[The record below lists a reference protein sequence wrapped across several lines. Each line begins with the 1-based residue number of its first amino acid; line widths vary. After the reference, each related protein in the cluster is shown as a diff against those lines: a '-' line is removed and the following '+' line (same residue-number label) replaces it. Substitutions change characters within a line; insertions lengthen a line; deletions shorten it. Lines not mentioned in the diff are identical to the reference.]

1 MKRPYIVNFAA
12 VSADNQ
18 ISIKASVTD
27 SYTPL
32 LEKKQRKKSGPTS
45 PIQSIGLISSDE
57 FRMKVEGLDEG
68 QEKIF
73 SREYDSDRFGLFDLK
88 IPRAVAGREIARLQI
103 YETSY
108 RPGLEILLGSF
119 LPYIIKTPKKIIISD
134 FDKTLVDT
142 KYSTAMEV
150 YHSLRKPLDFFPT
163 VKESVD
169 LFSSYTNKG
178 FQPFILSASPHFY
191 ENAIRDWLYQN
202 KIYAGNI
209 FLKDY
214 RNIFSF
220 REGILTTKDLKQQSF
235 YKLNQLVNILTM
247 TGIPEELALMGD
259 SFESDEFIYL
269 TLASILISK
278 QDPWQVWNKVK
289 TEKSFRLTTK
299 QNFHFL
305 SKFYQLGE
313 MSRDGSL
320 KNLRI
325 HIRCS
330 ERTLTPAKE
339 RAHPFDFINSQKP
352 LVDYYLA

>member
-1 MKRPYIVNFAA
+1 MNFAA
-12 VSADNQ
+12 IASDEQ

-32 LEKKQRKKSGPTS
+32 IEKQQRKKSAPTS

-57 FRMKVEGLDEG
+57 FRIKIEGMNEK
-68 QEKIF
+68 QERVY
-73 SREYDSDRFGLFDLK
+73 SREFDSDRFGLFDLK
-88 IPRAVAGREIARLQI
+88 IPAKVAQEEITRLQI

-108 RPGLEILLGSF
+108 RPGLEILMGTF
-119 LPYIIKTPKKIIISD
+119 LPYKIQVPKKIVICD

-142 KYSTAMEV
+142 KYSTAYEV
-150 YHSLRKPLDFFPT
+150 YQSLRKPLNYFPT
-163 VKESVD
+163 VKKSVD
-169 LFSSYTNKG
+169 LLFEQIDCG

-220 REGILTTKDLKQQSF
+220 REGILTTKDVKRQSF
-235 YKLNQLVNILTM
+235 YKLNQMVDILLM
-247 TGIPEELALMGD
+247 TGVPKELVLIGD

-269 TLASILISK
+269 VLASILRGR
-278 QDPWQVWNKVK
+278 QDPWQVWNLVK
-289 TEKSFRLTTK
+289 KEESFNLTTK

-305 SKFYQLGE
+305 TKFYQLGE
-313 MSRDGSL
+313 LVKKTPVKDL
-320 KNLRI
+320 KI
-325 HIRCS
+325 HIRCLDS
-330 ERTLTPAKE
+330 NIENMRQRTM
-339 RAHPFDFINSQKP
+339 PFDFIEKEKFAVS
-352 LVDYYLA
+352 YYIA